1 MTTAKKIIDIL
12 GAEIQRKGTASI
24 AVSGGTSLLKIF
36 YELKTA
42 KLKWEKI
49 FVTLVDNRLVPNDS
63 KDNNEYIIRNNFLLE
78 YAKSANFFSLTET
91 LMPRLKTL
99 LPFDVVLLGMG
110 TDGHFASIFPDM
122 LKQKEFVSLNAK
134 PAIYNVSSRGTPY
147 VPRITMNLALILRS
161 QNIFLV
167 VSDDRKKAIL
177 DRAQIDEK
185 YPIHFLVNQKKILV
199 RVIEPYAE

>member
-1 MTTAKKIIDIL
+1 MTTAKKIINVL
-12 GAEIQRKGTASI
+12 GTEIQRKGTASM

-63 KDNNEYIIRNNFLLE
+63 KDNNEYLIRNNFLSE
-78 YAKSANFFSLTET
+78 HAKSANFFSLTES

-122 LKQKEFVSLNAK
+122 VNEKRFIGKSEPPNIFQISK
-134 PAIYNVSSRGTPY
+134 RGNPL
-147 VPRITMNLALILRS
+147 VPRITMNLSLILKS
-161 QNIFLV
+161 KNIFLII
-167 VSDDRKKAIL
+167 SS
-177 DRAQIDEK
+177 DEK
-185 YPIHFLVNQKKILV
+185 KMVLDKASRDKRYPVYWLINQEKVNVEIKM
-199 RVIEPYAE
+199 E

>member
-1 MTTAKKIIDIL
+1 MTTVKKIINVL
-12 GAEIQRKGTASI
+12 GAEIQRKGTASM

-49 FVTLVDNRLVPNDS
+49 FVTLVDNRLVPKDS
-63 KDNNEYIIRNNFLLE
+63 KDNNEYLIRNNFLSE
-78 YAKSANFFSLTET
+78 HAKSANFFSLTES

-122 LKQKEFVSLNAK
+122 VNEKRFIEQSEPPNIFQISK
-134 PAIYNVSSRGTPY
+134 RGNPL
-147 VPRITMNLALILRS
+147 VPRITMNLSLILKS
-161 QNIFLV
+161 KNIFLII
-167 VSDDRKKAIL
+167 SS
-177 DRAQIDEK
+177 DEK
-185 YPIHFLVNQKKILV
+185 KMVLDKASRDKRYPVYWLINQEKVNVEIKM
-199 RVIEPYAE
+199 E

>member
-1 MTTAKKIIDIL
+1 MTTVKKIINVL
-12 GAEIQRKGTASI
+12 GAEIQRKGTASM

-49 FVTLVDNRLVPNDS
+49 FVTLVDNRLVPKDS
-63 KDNNEYIIRNNFLLE
+63 KDNNEYLIRNNFLSE
-78 YAKSANFFSLTET
+78 HAKSANFFSLTES

-122 LKQKEFVSLNAK
+122 VNEKRFIEQSEPPNIFQISK
-134 PAIYNVSSRGTPY
+134 RGNPL
-147 VPRITMNLALILRS
+147 VPRITMNLSLILKS
-161 QNIFLV
+161 KNIFLII
-167 VSDDRKKAIL
+167 SS
-177 DRAQIDEK
+177 DEK
-185 YPIHFLVNQKKILV
+185 KMVLEKASRDKRYPVYWLINQEKVNVEIKM
-199 RVIEPYAE
+199 E